1 MKVALILAVLI
12 GCFVSAKAQQSIQ
25 KLPFR
30 INTPDKSELLPVISF
45 DSKTLYFT
53 RTRLAMDSSMVFDV
67 WRSTVLGDTG
77 FTKGELIG
85 ENLSSHYGVAVT
97 SIAPDNNTLYLI
109 GKM

>member
-1 MKVALILAVLI
+1 MKVARILVVLFL
-12 GCFVSAKAQQSIQ
+12 CSVSANAQQNIQ
-25 KLPFR
+25 KLSFG

-77 FTKGELIG
+77 FTKGEFIG
-85 ENLSSHYGVAVT
+85 ENLASMYGVAVT
-97 SIAPDNNTLYLI
+97 SIAP
-109 GKM
+109 